1 MSRISVILSQSPFF
15 FNALCYNSAV
25 CGQMFLANRS
35 KLVPGKA
42 ACLILAFG
50 NSGLMLL
57 KNYCLKVAAMA
68 I

>member
-1 MSRISVILSQSPFF
+1 
-15 FNALCYNSAV
+15 
-25 CGQMFLANRS
+25 MFLANRS